1 MKSWFLIALAI
12 GASPAAAEERLS
24 RAEREAVAATPE
36 QIADRADI
44 QNDPLDTVIRVS
56 TQPVY
61 QQRQGLLRVTNG
73 DKFMRAFIDKN
84 TLEVRYQL
92 YLWTSYQAQQAAR
105 MNRLNYESQDGPGQ
119 AELHLIDTQVI
130 GCGRYGCTYQ
140 EHIAAD
146 IPVETLRW
154 VASQAQPGVDQS
166 WQVRVFAQSGEA
178 INTGILRTEV
188 AGILLA
194 VERQLASLPAVS
206 RNSR

>member
-1 MKSWFLIALAI
+1 M
-12 GASPAAAEERLS
+12 
-24 RAEREAVAATPE
+24 
-36 QIADRADI
+36 
-44 QNDPLDTVIRVS
+44 
-56 TQPVY
+56 
-61 QQRQGLLRVTNG
+61 TNG

-84 TLEVRYQL
+84 TREVRYQL